1 MTIKEFFE
9 MIFNANYC
17 KMKLGEGTKY
27 LVKILTADG
36 EQIGIDTDCYDVFV
50 KIIKDNFKS
59 KRAKEILASV
69 VCSTRTN
76 RKFELFNENA
86 TFEEKLFLI
95 VE

>member
-1 MTIKEFFE
+1 MTIKEFLE

-17 KMKLGEGTKY
+17 KMKLGEGTTY
-27 LVKILTADG
+27 SVKIVSEDD
-36 EQIGIDTDCYDVFV
+36 EQIGISTDIYDVFV
-50 KIIKDNFKS
+50 KIIKDNFKA

-95 VE
+95 VD